1 MILFVLGWED
11 QGNIQTRSTRNT
23 VRRDDFLSRE
33 NIEKLADLAHHDYEY
48 EPQHQFSW
56 PRKAAHTHTLGS
68 MHACLAQR
76 ILVLIHLAI

>member
-1 MILFVLGWED
+1 MIMHGNYK
-11 QGNIQTRSTRNT
+11 QGRRATRLDAMIS
-23 VRRDDFLSRE
+23 FQEKISK
-33 NIEKLADLAHHDYEY
+33 KLADLAHHDYEY